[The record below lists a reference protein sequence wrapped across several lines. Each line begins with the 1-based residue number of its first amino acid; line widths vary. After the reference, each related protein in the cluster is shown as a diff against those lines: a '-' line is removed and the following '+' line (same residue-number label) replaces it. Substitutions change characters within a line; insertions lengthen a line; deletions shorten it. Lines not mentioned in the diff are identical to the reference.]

1 MEAVMAEQTVVNK
14 DSGADQW
21 LDRTLDEVFLS
32 PRVIDERSY
41 EELAGSLRAL
51 MKDAAGQ
58 SRALAGTTAEV
69 KLLGDQLRE
78 ATAQLKAKVET
89 AARVIPTLD
98 QRVAKAEALLEVTG
112 KELAGKVAAMQE
124 AAARAVPIERER
136 IAAQLRAEAGRL
148 HEEVISEQVRLL
160 RERLESELE
169 TARKQAAEQSGAIMS
184 LIAGAQSELE
194 KSINAFEERS
204 WALTKKVE
212 EGLAR
217 LEELTARVTEACAR
231 AEAAHEKLDGLAGR
245 AESAQSA
252 LESTVTEAGVRLG
265 AGMSEAERRAE
276 TIIARANAA
285 TEALAAKIEEA
296 RPVRELVMN
305 VPDEETLKSLG
316 LWLQQLIVKG
326 DQIGRGL
333 DALLRRAEG

>member
-136 IAAQLRAEAGRL
+136 IAAQLRAEAGR
-148 HEEVISEQVRLL
+148 L

>member
-136 IAAQLRAEAGRL
+136 IAAQLRAEAG
-148 HEEVISEQVRLL
+148 RLL